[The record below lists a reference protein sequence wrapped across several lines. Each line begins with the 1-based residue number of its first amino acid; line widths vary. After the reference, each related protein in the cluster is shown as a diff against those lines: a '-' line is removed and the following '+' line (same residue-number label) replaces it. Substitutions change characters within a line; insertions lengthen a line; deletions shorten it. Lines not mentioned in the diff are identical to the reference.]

1 MLRVDWDYS
10 APTHGDTDARN
21 RLKPSRNR
29 ASETVQNG
37 PVTVNPRSS
46 ACMSGLFS
54 LLRAAGALI
63 ELELKRELYIV
74 SMRVFHIIVKS
85 VVQDGEDALRC
96 QSRCPACPRE
106 GLGLGG
112 NSLSVG
118 TFVEG

>member
-21 RLKPSRNR
+21 DNVGTVSNR
-29 ASETVQNG
+29 HVSETVQNG

-74 SMRVFHIIVKS
+74 SMRHGLPRGSYQYS
-85 VVQDGEDALRC
+85 VD
-96 QSRCPACPRE
+96 S
-106 GLGLGG
+106 
-112 NSLSVG
+112 
-118 TFVEG
+118 